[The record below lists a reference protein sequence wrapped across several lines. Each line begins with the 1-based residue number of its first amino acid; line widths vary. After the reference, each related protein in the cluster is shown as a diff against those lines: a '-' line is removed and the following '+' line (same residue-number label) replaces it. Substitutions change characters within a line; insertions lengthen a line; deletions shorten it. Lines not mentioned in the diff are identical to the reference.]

1 MRNDLIFSKIARVLL
16 LLSTITSIIIADSD
30 ISSASR
36 PMTEDAE
43 VDDDQNSSFSGLRW
57 VDLSVSSGGK
67 LLVHPSHGFV
77 PDGCLC
83 GVIGPSGAGK
93 STFLAA
99 LGGHTPDLP
108 HLHLT
113 GNVWYH
119 SSSSTSYYL
128 SPSEG
133 EVALLQQ
140 NDAFFSMLTPRET
153 IDLAAL
159 LQLHPERY
167 TDSQREA
174 IVNRILESLGLKADQ
189 HRIIGERMI
198 GAATTTR
205 ILPSFSPK
213 VSSAPSST
221 ATAATSSGGG
231 LSGGERRRLSVG
243 LELVTAPKVLLAD
256 EATTGLDSTQAEKV
270 ITLIQQLSKER
281 NIPAICTIHQPRA
294 SIWRKLDMIILL
306 APGGKFCYIGIP
318 NEVLPY
324 FASLGYRCPAETNVS
339 ALNGRRRIIILVA
352 FCATQLSLLL
362 FIPLFAFGF

>member
-1 MRNDLIFSKIARVLL
+1 MIPSKISCAILLFVSKIAL
-16 LLSTITSIIIADSD
+16 IIITECGG
-30 ISSASR
+30 SSAS
-36 PMTEDAE
+36 
-43 VDDDQNSSFSGLRW
+43 SSNQMREERSGLRW
-57 VDLSVSSGGK
+57 VNLSVSSGAK
-67 LLVHPSHGFV
+67 YLVHPSHGFV

-108 HLHLT
+108 HLQLT
-113 GNVWYH
+113 GSVWYH

-189 HRIIGERMI
+189 HKIIGERMI
-198 GAATTTR
+198 GAATATR
-205 ILPSFSPK
+205 FLPSFSPK
-213 VSSAPSST
+213 ASFYPSVMLCVQPGSKFFST
-221 ATAATSSGGG
+221 IGRGCFHPWWFSPCARKLCSYVLG
-231 LSGGERRRLSVG
+231 LSRYYSY
-243 LELVTAPKVLLAD
+243 
-256 EATTGLDSTQAEKV
+256 S
-270 ITLIQQLSKER
+270 
-281 NIPAICTIHQPRA
+281 
-294 SIWRKLDMIILL
+294 
-306 APGGKFCYIGIP
+306 
-318 NEVLPY
+318 
-324 FASLGYRCPAETNVS
+324 
-339 ALNGRRRIIILVA
+339 
-352 FCATQLSLLL
+352 
-362 FIPLFAFGF
+362 

>member
-1 MRNDLIFSKIARVLL
+1 MIVAKISCVILISMVAL
-16 LLSTITSIIIADSD
+16 IIIANSGGS
-30 ISSASR
+30 IASSSN
-36 PMTEDAE
+36 PMEEETED
-43 VDDDQNSSFSGLRW
+43 DDDQVSWSGLRW
-57 VDLSVSSGGK
+57 VNLSVSSDANY
-67 LLVHPSHGFV
+67 LVHPSHGFV

-83 GVIGPSGAGK
+83 GVIGPSGAGR

-108 HLHLT
+108 HLQLR
-113 GNVWYH
+113 GSVWYH

-128 SPSEG
+128 SPREG

-198 GAATTTR
+198 GAATTTATR
-205 ILPSFSPK
+205 FLPSFSPK
-213 VSSAPSST
+213 AYIYPSVSTSAIETTPS
-221 ATAATSSGGG
+221 TSAIGGG

-270 ITLIQQLSKER
+270 ITLIKKLSKER
-281 NIPAICTIHQPRA
+281 NIPAICTMHQPRA
-294 SIWRKLDMIILL
+294 SI
-306 APGGKFCYIGIP
+306 
-318 NEVLPY
+318 
-324 FASLGYRCPAETNVS
+324 
-339 ALNGRRRIIILVA
+339 
-352 FCATQLSLLL
+352 
-362 FIPLFAFGF
+362 